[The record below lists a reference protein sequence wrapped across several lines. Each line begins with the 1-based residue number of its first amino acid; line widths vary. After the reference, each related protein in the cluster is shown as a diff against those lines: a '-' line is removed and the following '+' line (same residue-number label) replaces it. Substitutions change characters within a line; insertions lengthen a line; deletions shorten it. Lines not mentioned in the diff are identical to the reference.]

1 MLDCAQDSTNEQNV
15 LEKES
20 AADVFEKE
28 READVLEDES
38 AANDSPSSVSPD
50 HGSRECRR
58 YRPNNS

>member
-1 MLDCAQDSTNEQNV
+1 MLDCAQDSINEQDV

-38 AANDSPSSVSPD
+38 AANDSCSSVCSGNGNRVPRRNSPD
-50 HGSRECRR
+50 DG
-58 YRPNNS
+58 